1 MTVRKDIQEGRFSGI
16 GVSNQRNHRQ
26 PVPRSTGAPLILVT
40 AELIEFAFE
49 MRDAVPDSPPIRFQL
64 RFAGAA

>member
-1 MTVRKDIQEGRFSGI
+1 
-16 GVSNQRNHRQ
+16 VS
-26 PVPRSTGAPLILVT
+26 RSTGAPLILVT

-64 RFAGAA
+64 RFAGSARAYSTAQPGQFLAFSGKSWKQIS